1 MKKILLVPKSQYG
14 YNTDYLK
21 MVDYLADQNI
31 EIDIYCFDNGNAKVK
46 IPNNVNLEY
55 VSRSKN
61 KFINYVKYNLG
72 IIKYIMK
79 NRKEYNWIIISG
91 TIEYCG
97 LIPMLMKKITP
108 GTKWIMDIRTCA
120 VFASE
125 KKRRFYDNAMKWST
139 RFFDHVTVISNLLAK
154 KLQIPKYTLLPLG
167 ANRIVD
173 ISQKELNKGE
183 IRFLYV
189 GTFENR
195 NFENVIKAYDIF
207 CKRVGKGIKTQF
219 DIVGFAYTEKYQQKV
234 IRAIDD
240 AENKDKI
247 QYHGRKSHD
256 EIRDLFRQATVGFS
270 YVPITD
276 YYDVQPPTKT
286 YEYIIN
292 GIVCIG
298 TNTKAN
304 AEIINSTNGILIN
317 DDINSI
323 VNGMERVLEG
333 ISKYNVLKLAATV
346 EYYEWE
352 KIESRFYRFLKE
364 IDIKDN

>member
-1 MKKILLVPKSQYG
+1 MKKLLLVPKSQYG

-21 MVDYLADQNI
+21 MVDYLAKQNI
-31 EIDIYCFDNGNAKVK
+31 KIDIYCFDNGSPK
-46 IPNNVNLEY
+46 IDTPNNVDLIY

-61 KFINYVKYNLG
+61 KFINYIKYNFGL
-72 IIKYIMK
+72 IKYIMK
-79 NRKEYNWIIISG
+79 KRKEYNWIIMSG

-97 LIPMLMKKITP
+97 HIPMLMKKITP
-108 GTKWIMDIRTCA
+108 VTKWIMDIRTCA

-125 KKRRFYDNAMKWST
+125 KKRHFYDNAMKWSAK
-139 RFFDHVTVISNLLAK
+139 FFDHVTVISDLLAK

-167 ANRIVD
+167 ADCIID
-173 ISQKELNKGE
+173 INQKGFDKGE

-207 CKRVGKGIKTQF
+207 CSRVGNSMQTRF
-219 DIVGFAYTEKYQQKV
+219 DIVGFAYTEAYQQKV
-234 IRAIDD
+234 ISAIND
-240 AENKDKI
+240 AENKEKI
-247 QYHGRKSHD
+247 QYHGRKNHD
-256 EIRDLFRQATVGFS
+256 EIIDLFKEASVGFS

-304 AEIINSTNGILIN
+304 AEIINDRNGILIN
-317 DDINSI
+317 EDINSI
-323 VNGMERVLEG
+323 VEG
-333 ISKYNVLKLAATV
+333 IEKVSKEIFKYDALQLSKTV
-346 EYYEWE
+346 ENHEWD
-352 KIESRFYRFLKE
+352 KIEFQFHEFLKE
-364 IDIKDN
+364 IDFKI